1 MVTQVSAERALLHY
15 ADAYR
20 KFYKRL
26 PRELR
31 AIDHNWVIVNG
42 ARVEASELEYLT
54 EHLRQAYQRT
64 TVQKRSLVTRLINW
78 FKQ

>member
-1 MVTQVSAERALLHY
+1 MVTQVSAERALLLY
-15 ADAYR
+15 ADAHK

-31 AIDHNWVIVNG
+31 AIDHNWVIING
-42 ARVEASELEYLT
+42 ARVQASELQYLT
-54 EHLRQAYQRT
+54 AHLLQAYNRNH
-64 TVQKRSLVTRLINW
+64 VQKRSIVSRLINW